1 MKLTSILF
9 FTAILSSSVLSYQ
22 SEIMRVSLGD
32 EEVIVDC
39 SIEPMICNDVAFVL
53 RDDRPKEGEEKKD
66 GKKGSPL

>member
-1 MKLTSILF
+1 
-9 FTAILSSSVLSYQ
+9 
-22 SEIMRVSLGD
+22 MRVSLGD